1 LSLKLLMTWDIQS
14 GREQDYFEFV
24 VREFLPNIQRL
35 GLEPS
40 DAWFTMYGECPQILT
55 GVVSENRA
63 ALDSVLSS
71 EDWTKLTNRLMD
83 YVENFNYKVVPAKTG
98 FQM

>member
-1 LSLKLLMTWDIQS
+1 
-14 GREQDYFEFV
+14 
-24 VREFLPNIQRL
+24 
-35 GLEPS
+35 
-40 DAWFTMYGECPQILT
+40 MYGECPQILT